1 MVQQWLSVV
10 LKLVILGLA
19 VSLTALALKLRSTSG
34 FTGVALVNLMSLNEM
49 MMAVLYGWMLLETS
63 ISAVCRVKEF
73 EEQTPQELDER
84 PLSGEV
90 VGENWPPMGKVEC
103 RDLKASYGQVI

>member
-19 VSLTALALKLRSTSG
+19 VALTALALKLRSTSG

-49 MMAVLYGWMLLETS
+49 IMAVLYGWMLLETS

-73 EEQTPQELDER
+73 EEQTPQELDEES
-84 PLSGEV
+84 LGKGK
-90 VGENWPPMGKVEC
+90 VGESWPPMGKVEC
-103 RDLKASYGQVI
+103 NDLKASYG